1 MDKNCLTISHLVGGK
16 WYSNK
21 KWGFTLIEIL
31 IALSIL
37 VIVVV
42 SSYTVLRGIAD
53 SWLKGEARTERYKNA
68 RVILGIMSREI
79 SQAMVNLQ
87 PVYCLGY
94 ADKVFFIFPIGRSE
108 AQSDLV
114 EVGYWLRT
122 TDNALVRHYQANPD
136 YNFETADSIDE
147 LGENISQVE
156 FKYYDGLSWK
166 ESWDSR
172 LEGSESNQLPKAM
185 KIKLTLGDEKGIKA
199 ETFETIIH
207 LATSE

>member
-1 MDKNCLTISHLVGGK
+1 MANGRDSVSTNQMIRVAKRNA
-16 WYSNK
+16 
-21 KWGFTLIEIL
+21 FTLIEIL

-68 RVILGIMSREI
+68 RVILEIMSREI

-87 PVYCLGY
+87 PAYCLGQG
-94 ADKVFFIFPIGRSE
+94 DKVFFVYPVGRSE
-108 AQSDLV
+108 DKSDLV

-136 YNFETADSIDE
+136 YNFQTADSIDE
-147 LGENISQVE
+147 IGENISQVE

-172 LEGSESNQLPKAM
+172 LEGAGSNQLPKA
-185 KIKLTLGDEKGIKA
+185 IKVRLALTDEKGIQG